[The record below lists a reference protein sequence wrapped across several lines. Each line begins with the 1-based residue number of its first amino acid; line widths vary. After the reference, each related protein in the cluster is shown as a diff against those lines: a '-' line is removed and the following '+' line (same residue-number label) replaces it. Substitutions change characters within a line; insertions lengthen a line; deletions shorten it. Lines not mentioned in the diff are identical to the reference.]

1 MPDLPGCQSFAPT
14 HARIS
19 AYVAL
24 TAAIHPVLDGCR
36 PVCDDRRAQH
46 HVATSF
52 HNGNIDMNEWGPG
65 LAIILGIVEGL
76 TEFLPVSSTGHLI
89 LVGHALGFTGDV
101 AAEAEISIQLGAI
114 LAVIVFE
121 REKIGRLLSG
131 TWQEQADLSD
141 MLRGG
146 QQRSWP
152 TLLRAS
158 MKAHA
163 NLWFVLGLGVAFLPA
178 ALVGL
183 LAHGWIKSHLFTPH
197 TVAATSILGGII
209 ILLVEA
215 MKRPSRTMTLEQV
228 PVSSAFWVG
237 VAQCASLIPGM
248 SRSGSTIIGGLL
260 AGLDRKVAT
269 EYSFF
274 LALPTI
280 IVATVYETYKAQAT
294 FTQQDLVALGLGM
307 IISFLVAWA
316 VIAAFLTYVQ
326 RHTLRVFAYY
336 RIVLGIVVFM
346 VFR

>member
-1 MPDLPGCQSFAPT
+1 
-14 HARIS
+14 
-19 AYVAL
+19 
-24 TAAIHPVLDGCR
+24 
-36 PVCDDRRAQH
+36 
-46 HVATSF
+46 
-52 HNGNIDMNEWGPG
+52 MNEWGAP
-65 LAIILGIVEGL
+65 LAVVLGIVEGL

-89 LVGHALGFTGDV
+89 LVGHALGFTGDI
-101 AAEAEISIQLGAI
+101 AANAEISIQLGAI

-131 TWQEQADLSD
+131 MWQEQADVRRLLNESTGRTWASA
-141 MLRGG
+141 LR
-146 QQRSWP
+146 
-152 TLLRAS
+152 TS
-158 MKAHA
+158 MKAHP
-163 NLWFVLGLGVAFLPA
+163 NLWFVIGLGIAFLPA
-178 ALVGL
+178 AVIGL
-183 LAHGWIKSHLFTPH
+183 LAHGWIKSHLFTPQ
-197 TVAATSILGGII
+197 TVAATSILGGFI

-215 MKRPSRTMTLEQV
+215 MKRPSRTLTLDQV
-228 PVSSAFWVG
+228 SVANAFWVG

-280 IVATVYETYKAQAT
+280 IAATVYETYKAQAT
-294 FTQQDLVALGLGM
+294 FTHQDFVALGIGM
-307 IISFLVAWA
+307 IVSFLVAWA